1 MTSKKKIMIVMGT
14 RPEVIKL
21 APVVIGARNRTDD
34 FETVVVAT
42 SQHREMLDQMLE
54 TFQIR
59 VDFDLDIMKPNQD
72 LRHVTTAALDG
83 LHDVIGRVKPDWVV
97 VQGDTTTTF
106 AGALA
111 AFYHQISVA
120 HVEAGLRTLDKRHP
134 FPEEINRR
142 MTGQIAD
149 AHFAPTA
156 LSRDNLLHE
165 GVSRDAI
172 WVTGN
177 TGIDALFLTLASI
190 PKEAKAPAGNRR
202 LLVTAHRRENH
213 GEPMARICRAVLRL
227 VDDFPDLHAFYPVHL
242 SPRVRD
248 VVLPL
253 LGNHP
258 RVELGEPLEYLEFV
272 REMNRAHLILT
283 DSGGIQEEAPSL
295 GKPVLVMRETTE
307 RPEGIDAGTARLVGT
322 DEERIYSETAR
333 LLSDDA
339 AYEQM
344 AQARNPYGDGKATE
358 RILSVLQRGL
368 ANRKPGGIRYAS
380 RGKSA

>member
-1 MTSKKKIMIVMGT
+1 MSSKTKIMIVMGT

-21 APVVIGARNRTDD
+21 APVVIGARNRPDE

-54 TFQIR
+54 TFQIK
-59 VDFDLDIMKPNQD
+59 VDFDLNIMKPNQD
-72 LRHVTTAALDG
+72 LRHVTTAALNG
-83 LHDVIGRVKPDWVV
+83 LHDVIGEVKPDWVI

-106 AGALA
+106 TGALA
-111 AFYHQISVA
+111 AFYHQIQVA
-120 HVEAGLRTLDKRHP
+120 HVEAGLRTYDKRHP

-149 AHFAPTA
+149 AHFAPTT
-156 LSRDNLLHE
+156 LSRDNLLRE
-165 GVSRDAI
+165 GVSEDAI
-172 WVTGN
+172 TVTGN
-177 TGIDALFLTLASI
+177 TGIDALFLTLAAS
-190 PKEAKAPAGNRR
+190 PEKAAAPTGTRR

-213 GEPMARICRAVLRL
+213 GEPMKRICRAVLRL
-227 VDDFPDLHAFYPVHL
+227 VDNFPDLHAFYPVHL

-272 REMNRAHLILT
+272 QEMSRSYVILT

-307 RPEGIDAGTARLVGT
+307 RPEGIDAGTVRLVGT

-333 LLSDDA
+333 LLSDEA
-339 AYEQM
+339 AYEEM

-358 RILSVLQRGL
+358 RILSVLAR
-368 ANRKPGGIRYAS
+368 
-380 RGKSA
+380 

>member
-1 MTSKKKIMIVMGT
+1 MTSKTKLLIVMGT

-21 APVVIGARNRTDD
+21 APVVIGARNRPDE

-42 SQHREMLDQMLE
+42 SQHREMLDQMLK
-54 TFQIR
+54 TFQIE

-72 LRHVTTAALDG
+72 LRHVTSAALNG
-83 LHDVIGRVKPDWVV
+83 LHDVIGEVKPDWVI

-106 AGALA
+106 TGALA
-111 AFYHQISVA
+111 AFYHQVRVA
-120 HVEAGLRTLDKRHP
+120 HVEAGLRTYDKRHP

-149 AHFAPTA
+149 AHFAPTT
-156 LSRDNLLHE
+156 LSRDNLLRE
-165 GVSRDAI
+165 GVSEDAI
-172 WVTGN
+172 SVTGN
-177 TGIDALFLTLASI
+177 TGIDALFLTLEST
-190 PKEAKAPAGNRR
+190 PEQTKAPTATRR

-213 GEPMARICRAVLRL
+213 GEPMERICRAVLRL
-227 VDDFPDLHAFYPVHL
+227 VDDFPDLHAYYPVHL

-258 RVELGEPLEYLEFV
+258 RVELGEPLEYREFV
-272 REMNRAHLILT
+272 QEMNSAHIILT

-307 RPEGIDAGTARLVGT
+307 RPEGIDAGTVRLVGT
-322 DEERIYSETAR
+322 DEDRIYSETAR
-333 LLSDDA
+333 LLSDEA
-339 AYEQM
+339 AYKEM
-344 AQARNPYGDGKATE
+344 AQARNPYGDGKATA
-358 RILSVLQRGL
+358 RILSVLAR
-368 ANRKPGGIRYAS
+368 
-380 RGKSA
+380 

>member
-1 MTSKKKIMIVMGT
+1 MIVMGT

-21 APVVIGARNRTDD
+21 APVVIGARNRPDE

-54 TFQIR
+54 TFQIQ

-72 LRHVTTAALDG
+72 LRHVTSAALNG
-83 LHDVIGRVKPDWVV
+83 LHDVIGQERPDWVI

-120 HVEAGLRTLDKRHP
+120 HVEAGLRTFNKRQP

-149 AHFAPTA
+149 VHFAPTPLA
-156 LSRDNLLHE
+156 RDNLLNE
-165 GVSRDAI
+165 GIGEDAI
-172 WVTGN
+172 TVTGN
-177 TGIDALFLTLASI
+177 TGIDALFLILRSI
-190 PKEAKAPAGNRR
+190 PDEAKRPTGERR

-242 SPRVRD
+242 SPKVRD

-258 RVELGEPLEYLEFV
+258 RVELGEPLEYREFA
-272 REMNRAHLILT
+272 REMNRAHIILT

-307 RPEGIDAGTARLVGT
+307 RPEGIDAGTALLVGT
-322 DEERIYSETAR
+322 DEERIYRETAR
-333 LLSDDA
+333 LLSNDA

-358 RILSVLQRGL
+358 RILSVLS
-368 ANRKPGGIRYAS
+368 S
-380 RGKSA
+380 RE